1 MSLVALYE
9 LVNPMWL
16 SPCCVVCRPIKQLLG
31 GEGGINNKNIMLY
44 MGMIEHRATQL
55 SNLLQYGQLRVRRW
69 A

>member
-1 MSLVALYE
+1 
-9 LVNPMWL
+9 MWL
-16 SPCCVVCRPIKQLLG
+16 PPCCVVPRPIKQLLG

-55 SNLLQYGQLRVRRW
+55 SNLLQYGQLRVRRR